1 MQQTV
6 SEITSVENQINLF
19 FHNHLLGKLL
29 RQCGIRKEKGISLE
43 VLFQF
48 LLSLAFTG
56 KNLFRH
62 MEPSGSFDGIFK
74 DAAYRFQNSAKA
86 NWRRFL
92 LLLGTRIIVSR
103 LEPLTD
109 GANLKVLIVDDTLF
123 LRDRSKHVELLARV
137 HDHNTGRYHKGFRML
152 TMGWSDGSSFV
163 PILLSLLSSANE
175 KSRLVPMRD
184 DLDKRTNGYK
194 RRQESVRKSTDV
206 LVDLVSVAMSAGIKA
221 RHLLFDSWFAFPGTI
236 RKIRA
241 LGMHTV
247 CMLKDMPRINYTF
260 GERQVTL
267 KALFKL
273 VHKRPGRDNVLAT
286 CLVSIGD
293 DDKGQP
299 VPAKIVFIRDR
310 NSRSWLALLST
321 DTTLT
326 DEEIVTLYKR
336 RWDIETFF
344 KIAKSFLKF
353 AKESQS
359 RSYDAMLAHATLVC
373 CRYLMLEIGKRTTA
387 DPRTLGTLF
396 HATCDEMRQICFTE
410 ALAILLKLLE
420 QTLGCVVGFSKEQ
433 IEHLVQQFIEQLPP
447 AFRGRLLLLA
457 TASDINS

>member
-1 MQQTV
+1 MRQTV
-6 SEITSVENQINLF
+6 SDISSVENQINLF
-19 FHNHLLGKLL
+19 FHNHSLGKLL
-29 RQCGIRKEKGISLE
+29 RQCGLKKEKGISLE
-43 VLFQF
+43 ALFQF
-48 LLSLAFTG
+48 LLALAFTG

-74 DAAYRFQNSAKA
+74 DVVYRFQNSARA

-92 LLLGTRIIVSR
+92 LLLSTRIIVGR

-152 TMGWSDGSSFV
+152 TMGWSDGSSFI

-194 RRQESVRKSTDV
+194 RRQESVRKSTEV
-206 LVDLVSVAMSAGIKA
+206 LVDLVSLAMSAGIKA

-247 CMLKDMPRINYTF
+247 CMLKDMPKINYTF

-273 VHKRPGRDNVLAT
+273 VHKRPGRANVLAT
-286 CLVSIGD
+286 CLVSIGN

-344 KIAKSFLKF
+344 KIAKSFLRF

-359 RSYDAMLAHATLVC
+359 RSYDAMVAHATLVC

-387 DPRTLGTLF
+387 DTRTLGTLF
-396 HATCDEMRQICFTE
+396 HATCDEMRQTCFTE
-410 ALAILLKLLE
+410 ALSILLKLLE
-420 QTLGCVVGFSKEQ
+420 QMLKDVVGFSKEQ
-433 IEHLVQQFIEQLPP
+433 IEHLVQQFIAQLPP
-447 AFRGRLLLLA
+447 VFRGRLLLLA
-457 TASDINS
+457 SAKDKN

>member
-1 MQQTV
+1 M
-6 SEITSVENQINLF
+6 
-19 FHNHLLGKLL
+19 
-29 RQCGIRKEKGISLE
+29 
-43 VLFQF
+43 
-48 LLSLAFTG
+48 
-56 KNLFRH
+56 
-62 MEPSGSFDGIFK
+62 
-74 DAAYRFQNSAKA
+74 
-86 NWRRFL
+86 
-92 LLLGTRIIVSR
+92 
-103 LEPLTD
+103 
-109 GANLKVLIVDDTLF
+109 
-123 LRDRSKHVELLARV
+123 
-137 HDHNTGRYHKGFRML
+137 
-152 TMGWSDGSSFV
+152 
-163 PILLSLLSSANE
+163 
-175 KSRLVPMRD
+175 
-184 DLDKRTNGYK
+184 
-194 RRQESVRKSTDV
+194 
-206 LVDLVSVAMSAGIKA
+206 
-221 RHLLFDSWFAFPGTI
+221 
-236 RKIRA
+236 
-241 LGMHTV
+241 
-247 CMLKDMPRINYTF
+247 
-260 GERQVTL
+260 
-267 KALFKL
+267 
-273 VHKRPGRDNVLAT
+273 
-286 CLVSIGD
+286 
-293 DDKGQP
+293 
-299 VPAKIVFIRDR
+299 PAKIVFIRDR